1 MVYIYNVY
9 DGETGELVASGTTE
23 ECSKKL
29 GITTGSFHTYKTKSY
44 HGRGKYH
51 IESRLEDSGMSK
63 LASEWDRL
71 FGWFRRKKDSRTYP
85 CDGCM
90 RRSICEFS
98 DAYCEKWE
106 AWYRYEHGKNAK
118 RIKDAAGSAVP

>member
-1 MVYIYNVY
+1 MVYIYDVY

-29 GITTGSFHTYKTKSY
+29 GITTGSFHTYKTISY

-71 FGWFRRKKDSRTYP
+71 FGWFRQKKDSRTYP

-90 RRSICEFS
+90 SRALCEFT
-98 DAYCEKWE
+98 DTYCPRWAEWFRAAHE
-106 AWYRYEHGKNAK
+106 A
-118 RIKDAAGSAVP
+118 AAATLKARGGGG